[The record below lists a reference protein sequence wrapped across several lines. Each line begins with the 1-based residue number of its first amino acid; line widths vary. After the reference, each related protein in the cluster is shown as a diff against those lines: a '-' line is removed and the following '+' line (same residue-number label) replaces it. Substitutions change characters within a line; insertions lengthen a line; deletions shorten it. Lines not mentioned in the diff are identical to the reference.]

1 MDELSRRLGDRA
13 FDLPLPPDLTA
24 RVERGAGRRRRRH
37 RRIVVGAVAG
47 VVAGTLALNLVSFG
61 DDRGATGLALG
72 QARAVAA
79 VSPAALDR
87 LAAADTEF
95 GLDLLHQLCAAKP
108 NSNVLLSPASIA
120 VALDLAY
127 AGARGQTAAEIGRVL
142 HQPAYGPALVDAL
155 ATRRQRM
162 APLAGQLRQRDT
174 VWADQRVR
182 PSKSY
187 LDDVRTAQDV
197 GVRRVDFRDPDNARE
212 TINDEVA
219 RQTGGLVKELLPP
232 TSVDGDTRLV
242 LADTL
247 HLSARWQTPFD
258 SKDTRPEAFARADG
272 RRVQVPFMSSR
283 QSVHTVQTA
292 GLTAAELPYRGGR
305 LSLLLLLPSDPKAGC
320 ATLTSGTL
328 RSVSS
333 KLVKAERI
341 VRLPKLRLD
350 QHPDLDPAL
359 RALGMRS
366 PYVPGLADFGGIT
379 SSPPLLVKTVQHAAV
394 MRVDEKGTVAGAAT
408 GAVVGIVSMPPVISF
423 DRPFALLLRD
433 RGTGEPLFLGWV
445 ADPSQK

>member
-37 RRIVVGAVAG
+37 RRIAVGGVAG

-61 DDRGATGLALG
+61 DDRGSTGLALG

-79 VSPAALDR
+79 ASPAALDR

-95 GLDLLHQLCAAKP
+95 GLDILHQLCAAKP
-108 NSNVLLSPASIA
+108 DSNVLLSPASIA
-120 VALDLAY
+120 AALDLAY
-127 AGARGQTAAEIGRVL
+127 AGARGQTAAEMGRVL

-182 PSKSY
+182 PNKPY

-197 GVRRVDFRDPDNARE
+197 GVRRVDFRDPEKARQTINRQVARE
-212 TINDEVA
+212 TGD
-219 RQTGGLVKELLPP
+219 LVKELLPP

-247 HLSARWQTPFD
+247 HLSARWQSPFD
-258 SKDTRPEAFARADG
+258 SKGTRTGVFLSADG
-272 RRVQVPFMSSR
+272 RRMQVPFMSQR
-283 QSVHTVQTA
+283 QSVPTA
-292 GLTAAELPYRGGR
+292 RAAGFTAVELPYRGGR

-328 RSVSS
+328 RSVPS
-333 KLVKAERI
+333 KLMKAESI
-341 VRLPKLRLD
+341 VRLPKLQLD
-350 QHPDLDPAL
+350 EHPDLDPAL
-359 RALGMRS
+359 QALGMRTA
-366 PYVPGLADFGGIT
+366 YAPGGADFGRVT
-379 SSPPLLVKTVQHAAV
+379 STVPLYVKTVQHAAV

-408 GAVVGIVSMPPVISF
+408 GAVVGIVSLPPVISF

-433 RGTGEPLFLGWV
+433 RSTGEPLFLGWV